1 MESQRETSSKPDR
14 TVNASP
20 AGEEQTPNT
29 GNNKGGAMTKKAAM
43 LMLAIK
49 AMSAMKLTREDNI
62 PSEIIPGL
70 FLGSVGVA
78 FNRDSLQNFGI
89 THILTCADKLKP
101 RFPDVS

>member
-1 MESQRETSSKPDR
+1 MESQRETPSKTDR
-14 TVNASP
+14 TENVSP
-20 AGEEQTPNT
+20 PGEEQTPNND
-29 GNNKGGAMTKKAAM
+29 NNKGEALTKKAAM

-78 FNRDSLQNFGI
+78 FNRDSL
-89 THILTCADKLKP
+89 
-101 RFPDVS
+101 